1 MRPPPLPLHVTGV
14 ILAAGKSTRMG
25 RDKAFLTLADGTTL
39 VARQAALLRSI
50 HVNDL
55 LISARPH
62 TDYNVHG
69 AHRVYD
75 THPDTGPLAG
85 IAAALA
91 HSKQPHLLALAVDL
105 PLMTAHFLRSLL
117 EHTAPGVGAAPV
129 TARGFEPLCA
139 VYPNTPDSRAVIDA
153 VLAKGDFSLQHLLR
167 AAVDAGWMRSV
178 PVAEADLPLFA
189 NWNTPEDL
197 NPPSTAQTPFSRRR
211 TAAR

>member
-39 VARQAALLRSI
+39 VAHQAALLRSI

-62 TDYNVHG
+62 TDYHVPG

-75 THPDTGPLAG
+75 TVPDGGPLAG

-91 HSKQPHLLALAVDL
+91 HSTQPHLLALAVDL
-105 PLMTAHFLRSLL
+105 PQITAHFLRSLL
-117 EHTAPGVGAAPV
+117 THTAAGIGAAPV
-129 TARGFEPLCA
+129 TPRGFEPLCA
-139 VYPNTPDSRAVIDA
+139 VYPNTPDTRAAIDA
-153 VLAKGDFSLQHLLR
+153 ALTSSDLSLQHLLHT
-167 AAVDAGWMRSV
+167 AVEAGWMRAV
-178 PVAEADLPLFA
+178 PVAESDLPAFA
-189 NWNTPEDL
+189 NWNTPQDTL
-197 NPPSTAQTPFSRRR
+197 A
-211 TAAR
+211 

>member
-25 RDKAFLTLADGTTL
+25 RDKAFLTLDNGTTL
-39 VARQAALLRSI
+39 VAHQAALLRSI

-62 TDYNVHG
+62 TDYNVPG

-105 PLMTAHFLRSLL
+105 PQMTAHFLRSLL
-117 EHTAPGVGAAPV
+117 SHTAPGVGAVPV

-139 VYPNTPDSRAVIDA
+139 VYPNTPDIRAVIDIA
-153 VLAKGDFSLQHLLR
+153 LASHDLSLQHLLR
-167 AAVDAGWMRSV
+167 SAVDAGWMHAV
-178 PVAEADLPLFA
+178 PVSESDLPLFA
-189 NWNTPEDL
+189 NWNSPGDV
-197 NPPSTAQTPFSRRR
+197 PHK
-211 TAAR
+211 

>member
-25 RDKAFLTLADGTTL
+25 RDKAFLTLDNGTTL
-39 VARQAALLRSI
+39 VAHQAALLRSI

-62 TDYNVHG
+62 TDYNVPG

-105 PLMTAHFLRSLL
+105 PRMTAHFLRSIL
-117 EHTAPGVGAAPV
+117 EHTAPGVGAVPV
-129 TARGFEPLCA
+129 TVRGFEPLCA

-153 VLAKGDFSLQHLLR
+153 ALASHDLSLQHLLR
-167 AAVDAGWMRSV
+167 TAVDAGWMRAV
-178 PVAEADLPLFA
+178 PVTEADLPLFA
-189 NWNTPEDL
+189 NWNSPGDV
-197 NPPSTAQTPFSRRR
+197 PHK
-211 TAAR
+211 

>member
-1 MRPPPLPLHVTGV
+1 MRPPLLPLHVTGV

-25 RDKAFLTLADGTTL
+25 RDKAFLTLDNGTTL
-39 VARQAALLRSI
+39 VAHQAALLRSI

-62 TDYNVHG
+62 TDYHVPG

-105 PLMTAHFLRSLL
+105 PRMTAHFLRSLL
-117 EHTAPGVGAAPV
+117 EHTAPGVGAVPV
-129 TARGFEPLCA
+129 TARGFEPLCT
-139 VYPNTPDSRAVIDA
+139 VYPNTPDSRAAIDDA
-153 VLAKGDFSLQHLLR
+153 LASHDLSLQHLLR
-167 AAVDAGWMRSV
+167 TAVDAGWMRSV
-178 PVAEADLPLFA
+178 PVAESDLPLFA
-189 NWNTPEDL
+189 NWNSPGDV
-197 NPPSTAQTPFSRRR
+197 PHQ
-211 TAAR
+211 

>member
-25 RDKAFLTLADGTTL
+25 RDKAFLTLDNGTTL
-39 VARQAALLRSI
+39 VAHQAALLRSI

-62 TDYNVHG
+62 TDYNVPG

-91 HSKQPHLLALAVDL
+91 HSTQPHLLALAVDL
-105 PLMTAHFLRSLL
+105 PRVTVPLLKSLVDHL
-117 EHTAPGVGAAPV
+117 APGVGAVPV
-129 TARGFEPLCA
+129 TASGFEPLCA
-139 VYPNTPDSRAVIDA
+139 VYPNTPDSRAAIDA
-153 VLAKGDFSLQHLLR
+153 ALASHDLSLQHLLR
-167 AAVDAGWMRSV
+167 TAVNTGWMRAI
-178 PVAEADLPLFA
+178 PVAESDLPAFA
-189 NWNTPEDL
+189 NWNTPSDV
-197 NPPSTAQTPFSRRR
+197 SSR
-211 TAAR
+211 

>member
-25 RDKAFLTLADGTTL
+25 RDKAFLTLDNGTTL
-39 VARQAALLRSI
+39 VAHQAALLRSI

-62 TDYNVHG
+62 TDYNVPG

-91 HSKQPHLLALAVDL
+91 HSTQPHLLALAVDL
-105 PLMTAHFLRSLL
+105 PRVTVPLLKSLVDHL
-117 EHTAPGVGAAPV
+117 APGIGAVPS
-129 TARGFEPLCA
+129 TPRGFEPLCA
-139 VYPNTPDSRAVIDA
+139 VYPNTTDSRAAIDA
-153 VLAKGDFSLQHLLR
+153 ALASHDLSLQHLLR
-167 AAVDAGWMRSV
+167 TAVNTGWMRAI
-178 PVAEADLPLFA
+178 PVAESDLPAFA
-189 NWNTPEDL
+189 NWNTPSDI
-197 NPPSTAQTPFSRRR
+197 SSR
-211 TAAR
+211 